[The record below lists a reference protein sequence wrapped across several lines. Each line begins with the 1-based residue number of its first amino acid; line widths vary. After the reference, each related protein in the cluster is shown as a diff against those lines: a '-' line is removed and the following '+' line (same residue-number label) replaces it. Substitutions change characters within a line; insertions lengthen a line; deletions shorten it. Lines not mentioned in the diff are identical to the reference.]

1 MTTIN
6 SSNNINIDGDQL
18 WHSIHEMAQI
28 GATEREGV
36 CRLAFSAEDRAGRDR
51 FIDDCQELGME
62 ISRDTIGNIF
72 ARMEGEQPT
81 LPAVMVGSHLDSQ
94 PTGGKYDGAYGV
106 LSALEIAR
114 SLYAAGRRPTR
125 SLEIVSFA
133 NEEGAR
139 FAPPM
144 MGSGVFTG
152 KLDLEKMLDTTDFEE
167 RTIRGELSQD
177 TTGDFMTRPQR
188 AIDSFF
194 EIHIEQGPILEAAE
208 IPIGIVTGAYA
219 QRWYEVTLTG
229 MESHA
234 GPTPM
239 SYRKDALVAGA
250 ELILA
255 VEQTALAHGPDGRG
269 TVGTLSL
276 SPFSRNVIPGSV
288 TLTIDTRHSDNPQ
301 LDAMDAMLRQA
312 AAEIAQCRSVS
323 IQVDELWHSP
333 MRPFD
338 PELIHSLEQA
348 AQARGFNTLHLASGA
363 GHDAVYMATSGVPT
377 AMLFVPTKDGIS
389 HNESESITRED
400 AIAGCQVLCDAV
412 VARLFA
418 EL

>member
-1 MTTIN
+1 MTTTGPVQKL
-6 SSNNINIDGDQL
+6 NIDGDQL
-18 WHSIHEMAQI
+18 WNSIHEMAQI
-28 GATEREGV
+28 GGTERGGV
-36 CRLAFSAEDRAGRDR
+36 CRLAFSAEDRVGRDR

-62 ISRDTIGNIF
+62 VSRDTIGNIF
-72 ARMEGEQPT
+72 AVMEGEQPD

-152 KLDLEKMLDTTDFEE
+152 NLDLDQMLDTTDFEE
-167 RTIRGELSQD
+167 RTIRGELEKD
-177 TTGDFMTRPQR
+177 TTGDFETRPQR

-194 EIHIEQGPILEAAE
+194 EIHIEQGPVLEAAE

-219 QRWYEVTLTG
+219 QRWYEVTLNG
-229 MESHA
+229 VESHA

-239 SYRKDALVAGA
+239 SHRKDALVAAA
-250 ELILA
+250 EVILA
-255 VEQTALAHGPDGRG
+255 VEQSALAHSPDGRG

-276 SPFSRNVIPGSV
+276 LPFSRNVIPGSV
-288 TLTIDTRHSDNPQ
+288 ALTIDTRHPSDPA
-301 LDAMDAMLRQA
+301 LDQMDAMIRQA
-312 AAEIAQCRSVS
+312 VAEIAQRRGLS
-323 IQVDELWHSP
+323 IHIDELWHSP

-338 PELIHSLEQA
+338 PALIQSLTRASQE
-348 AQARGFNTLHLASGA
+348 RGLASMDIPSGA
-363 GHDAVYMATSGVPT
+363 GHDAVYMAASGVPT

-389 HNESESITRED
+389 HNESESITRAD
-400 AIAGCQVLCDAV
+400 AVAGCQVLCDAV
-412 VARLFA
+412 VERLFTA
-418 EL
+418 